1 MSWAEVYKINSDIQ
15 GEPLNYLNYLQDLKL
30 NGSESYLL
38 YEGNHR
44 IWEELYLNSLYLF
57 SDRGIREVV
66 YTAFSETDIDNL
78 FDKGTKLGEQLNA
91 FYRTDI
97 FSLGNADNVVKGMT
111 VEHYNSLEEKFKS
124 GYDRYVTREQEKSTI
139 GAWFNSTFSLDNTD
153 LENLTTIEEILA
165 NVEATNAILNNSNAI
180 VALTMCKTSMDA
192 VVASSNAMDLLGQY
206 ILKVT
211 AEPAVIKAI
220 LENNVIREAII
231 NSTEAM
237 THISTNHESVRMIFE
252 NLEATQLLLANQ
264 DTLDLVLA
272 NTNFIRLVLTK
283 ILETHN
289 NIFKLDINTLIT
301 NMTSMVNS
309 TNIEYQDKIFPI
321 VKNMNTNFISIKD
334 LLSNNNLDKNNII
347 AIFQCIENNL
357 SVITALSSD
366 EVAFNSIKEIDLAIA
381 KTAAKLAGIDNIN
394 INTSDALAR
403 SDKYMNA
410 VASSQ
415 IAMNAVASSQIAMN
429 AVASSQIA
437 MNAVASSQ
445 IAMNAVASSQIAMN
459 AVASSQIAMNAVAS
473 SQIAMNAVA
482 SSQIAMNAVA
492 SSQIAM
498 NAVASSQIAMNAVAS
513 SQIAMNAVASSQ
525 IAMNAV
531 ASSQIAMNAVASSQI
546 AMNAVASSQIAMN
559 AVASSQIAMNAVA
572 SSQIAMNAVASSQ
585 IAVNTIINNSGFLNI
600 VISSSTAMSA
610 IASSSTAMLSIS
622 KSPLALNKILKT
634 EIGRTN
640 IANSSYL
647 QTNYSNINTSVQNTT
662 YFTKGANAYIDNGSR
677 NSNESGAMVSSTTP
691 NQCLYMSLKIGSWSN
706 GTSTT
711 GNIAH
716 LQTGK
721 IVASKTTTIGPAQS
735 GTGVDAKYVCV
746 GGCTFTESGDSVTY
760 GFMAYAK

>member
-15 GEPLNYLNYLQDLKL
+15 GEPLNFLNYLQDLKL

-44 IWEELYLNSLYLF
+44 IWEEMYLNSLYLF

-139 GAWFNSTFSLDNTD
+139 GTWFNSTFSLDNTD

-272 NTNFIRLVLTK
+272 NTNVIRLVFTK
-283 ILETHN
+283 ILKTHN
-289 NIFKLDINTLIT
+289 SIFKLDMNPLIT
-301 NMTSMVNS
+301 IITNMVNS

-321 VKNMNTNFISIKD
+321 VENMNTNFISIKD

-415 IAMNAVASSQIAMN
+415 IA
-429 AVASSQIA
+429 
-437 MNAVASSQ
+437 
-445 IAMNAVASSQIAMN
+445 
-459 AVASSQIAMNAVAS
+459 
-473 SQIAMNAVA
+473 
-482 SSQIAMNAVA
+482 
-492 SSQIAM
+492 
-498 NAVASSQIAMNAVAS
+498 
-513 SQIAMNAVASSQ
+513 
-525 IAMNAV
+525 
-531 ASSQIAMNAVASSQI
+531 
-546 AMNAVASSQIAMN
+546 
-559 AVASSQIAMNAVA
+559 
-572 SSQIAMNAVASSQ
+572 
-585 IAVNTIINNSGFLNI
+585 VNTIINNSGFLNI
-600 VISSSTAMSA
+600 VISSSTAMSAIASSSTAMSAIASSSTAMSAIASSSTAMSAIASSSTAMSAIASSSTAMSA

-634 EIGRTN
+634 EIGRTSL
-640 IANSSYL
+640 ANSSYL
-647 QTNYSNINTSVQNTT
+647 QTNYSNISTSTQNTT
-662 YFTKGANAYIDNGSR
+662 YFAKGSNAVIDSGSR
-677 NSNESGAMVSSTTP
+677 NSNDTGGMVSSTTP
-691 NQCLYMSLKIGSWSN
+691 NQCIFICLTIGSWSN
-706 GTSTT
+706 GTNTT
-711 GNIAH
+711 GTISH
-716 LQTGK
+716 LQTGSQ
-721 IVASKTTTIGPAQS
+721 VATRTTTTGPIHQ
-735 GTGVDAKYVCV
+735 GTGATAQYICV
-746 GGCTFTESGDSVTY
+746 GGCKFTESSDS
-760 GFMAYAK
+760 GAWGCMAYAK

>member
-15 GEPLNYLNYLQDLKL
+15 GEPLNFLNYLQDLKL

-44 IWEELYLNSLYLF
+44 IWEEMYLNSLYLF

-111 VEHYNSLEEKFKS
+111 VEHYNSLEEKFKA

-139 GAWFNSTFSLDNTD
+139 GAWFNSTFSLNNTG
-153 LENLTTIEEILA
+153 LESLTTIEEILA

-192 VVASSNAMDLLGQY
+192 VVASPNAMDLLGQY

-237 THISTNHESVRMIFE
+237 THIATNHESVRMIFE

-272 NTNFIRLVLTK
+272 NTNVIRLVLTK
-283 ILETHN
+283 ILKTHN
-289 NIFKLDINTLIT
+289 SIFKLDINPLIT
-301 NMTSMVNS
+301 IITNMVNS

-321 VKNMNTNFISIKD
+321 VENMNTNFISIKD

-445 IAMNAVASSQIAMN
+445 IAMNAVASSQIA
-459 AVASSQIAMNAVAS
+459 
-473 SQIAMNAVA
+473 
-482 SSQIAMNAVA
+482 
-492 SSQIAM
+492 
-498 NAVASSQIAMNAVAS
+498 
-513 SQIAMNAVASSQ
+513 
-525 IAMNAV
+525 
-531 ASSQIAMNAVASSQI
+531 
-546 AMNAVASSQIAMN
+546 
-559 AVASSQIAMNAVA
+559 
-572 SSQIAMNAVASSQ
+572 
-585 IAVNTIINNSGFLNI
+585 VNTIINNSGFLNI

-610 IASSSTAMLSIS
+610 IASSSTAMSAIASSSTAMSAIASSSTAMSAIASSSTAMSAIASSSTAMLAIS
-622 KSPLALNKILKT
+622 KSRVNLQAFNKAIWDNRLDSKMETTLLNSSSFTRTFNYQSDSWIKSNTGTNVGAYSQGDIITKPNKIFILKYT
-634 EIGRTN
+634 TN
-640 IANSSYL
+640 S
-647 QTNYSNINTSVQNTT
+647 
-662 YFTKGANAYIDNGSR
+662 DNGTITI
-677 NSNESGAMVSSTTP
+677 NADGFTQTGTDGNGSGSPGTFPGIVSHYDVELTCYRRVYFGKVNVQISTTSD
-691 NQCLYMSLKIGSWSN
+691 YYYGDIF
-706 GTSTT
+706 T
-711 GNIAH
+711 
-716 LQTGK
+716 
-721 IVASKTTTIGPAQS
+721 
-735 GTGVDAKYVCV
+735 AK
-746 GGCTFTESGDSVTY
+746 
-760 GFMAYAK
+760 

>member
-15 GEPLNYLNYLQDLKL
+15 GEPLNFLNYLQDLKL

-57 SDRGIREVV
+57 SDRGIREAV

-78 FDKGTKLGEQLNA
+78 FDKSTKLGEQLNA

-111 VEHYNSLEEKFKS
+111 VEHYNSLEEKFKA

-231 NSTEAM
+231 NSIEAM

-272 NTNFIRLVLTK
+272 NTNVIRLVLTK

-289 NIFKLDINTLIT
+289 SIFKLDINTLIT

-321 VKNMNTNFISIKD
+321 VENMNTNFISIKD
-334 LLSNNNLDKNNII
+334 LLSNNNLDKKNII

-473 SQIAMNAVA
+473 SQIA
-482 SSQIAMNAVA
+482 
-492 SSQIAM
+492 
-498 NAVASSQIAMNAVAS
+498 
-513 SQIAMNAVASSQ
+513 
-525 IAMNAV
+525 
-531 ASSQIAMNAVASSQI
+531 
-546 AMNAVASSQIAMN
+546 
-559 AVASSQIAMNAVA
+559 
-572 SSQIAMNAVASSQ
+572 
-585 IAVNTIINNSGFLNI
+585 VNTIINNSGFLNI

-610 IASSSTAMLSIS
+610 IASSSTAMSAIASSSTAILAIS
-622 KSPLALNKILKT
+622 KSRVNLQAFNKAIWDNRLDSKLETTLLNSSSFTRTFNYQSDSWIKSNTGTNVGAYSQGDVITKPNKIFILKYT
-634 EIGRTN
+634 TN
-640 IANSSYL
+640 S
-647 QTNYSNINTSVQNTT
+647 
-662 YFTKGANAYIDNGSR
+662 DNGTITI
-677 NSNESGAMVSSTTP
+677 NADGFVQTGTDGNGSGSPGTFPGIVSHYDSELTCYRRVYFGKV
-691 NQCLYMSLKIGSWSN
+691 NVQI
-706 GTSTT
+706 STT
-711 GNIAH
+711 GDYYYGDIF
-716 LQTGK
+716 T
-721 IVASKTTTIGPAQS
+721 
-735 GTGVDAKYVCV
+735 AK
-746 GGCTFTESGDSVTY
+746 
-760 GFMAYAK
+760 

>member
-57 SDRGIREVV
+57 SDRGIREAV

-111 VEHYNSLEEKFKS
+111 VEHYNSLEEKFKA

-180 VALTMCKTSMDA
+180 VALTMCKTSMDT

-206 ILKVT
+206 ILTVT

-289 NIFKLDINTLIT
+289 SIFKLDINTLIT

-321 VKNMNTNFISIKD
+321 VENMNTNFISIKD

-403 SDKYMNA
+403 S
-410 VASSQ
+410 
-415 IAMNAVASSQIAMN
+415 
-429 AVASSQIA
+429 
-437 MNAVASSQ
+437 
-445 IAMNAVASSQIAMN
+445 
-459 AVASSQIAMNAVAS
+459 
-473 SQIAMNAVA
+473 
-482 SSQIAMNAVA
+482 
-492 SSQIAM
+492 
-498 NAVASSQIAMNAVAS
+498 
-513 SQIAMNAVASSQ
+513 
-525 IAMNAV
+525 
-531 ASSQIAMNAVASSQI
+531 
-546 AMNAVASSQIAMN
+546 
-559 AVASSQIAMNAVA
+559 
-572 SSQIAMNAVASSQ
+572 SQIAMNAVASSQ

-600 VISSSTAMSA
+600 VISSSTAMSAIASSSTAMSA

>member
-15 GEPLNYLNYLQDLKL
+15 GEPLNFLNYLQDLKL

-44 IWEELYLNSLYLF
+44 IWEEMYLNSLYLF

-111 VEHYNSLEEKFKS
+111 VEHYNSLEEKFKA

-272 NTNFIRLVLTK
+272 NTNVIRLVFTK
-283 ILETHN
+283 ILKTHN
-289 NIFKLDINTLIT
+289 SIFKLDMNPLIT
-301 NMTSMVNS
+301 IITNMVNS

-321 VKNMNTNFISIKD
+321 VENMNTNFISIKD

-459 AVASSQIAMNAVAS
+459 AVASSQIA
-473 SQIAMNAVA
+473 
-482 SSQIAMNAVA
+482 
-492 SSQIAM
+492 
-498 NAVASSQIAMNAVAS
+498 
-513 SQIAMNAVASSQ
+513 
-525 IAMNAV
+525 
-531 ASSQIAMNAVASSQI
+531 
-546 AMNAVASSQIAMN
+546 
-559 AVASSQIAMNAVA
+559 
-572 SSQIAMNAVASSQ
+572 
-585 IAVNTIINNSGFLNI
+585 VNTIINNSGFLNI
-600 VISSSTAMSA
+600 VISSSTAMSAIASSSTAMSAIASSSTAMSAIASSSTAMSAIASSSTAMSAIASSSTAMSA

-634 EIGRTN
+634 EIGRTSL
-640 IANSSYL
+640 ANSSYL
-647 QTNYSNINTSVQNTT
+647 QTNYSNISTSTQNTT
-662 YFTKGANAYIDNGSR
+662 YFAKGSNAVIDSGSR
-677 NSNESGAMVSSTTP
+677 NSNDTGGMVSSTTP
-691 NQCLYMSLKIGSWSN
+691 NQCIFICLTIGSWSN
-706 GTSTT
+706 GTNTT
-711 GNIAH
+711 GTISH
-716 LQTGK
+716 LQTGSQ
-721 IVASKTTTIGPAQS
+721 VATRTTTTGPIHQ
-735 GTGVDAKYVCV
+735 GTGATAQYICV
-746 GGCTFTESGDSVTY
+746 GGCKFTESSDS
-760 GFMAYAK
+760 GAWGCMAYAK

>member
-15 GEPLNYLNYLQDLKL
+15 GEPLNFLNYLQDLKL

-44 IWEELYLNSLYLF
+44 IWEEMYLNSLYLF

-139 GAWFNSTFSLDNTD
+139 GTWFNSTFSLDNTD

-272 NTNFIRLVLTK
+272 NTNVIRLVFTK
-283 ILETHN
+283 ILKTHN
-289 NIFKLDINTLIT
+289 SIFKLDMNPLIT
-301 NMTSMVNS
+301 IITNMVNS

-321 VKNMNTNFISIKD
+321 VENMNTNFISIKD

-415 IAMNAVASSQIAMN
+415 IAMNAVASSQIA
-429 AVASSQIA
+429 
-437 MNAVASSQ
+437 
-445 IAMNAVASSQIAMN
+445 
-459 AVASSQIAMNAVAS
+459 
-473 SQIAMNAVA
+473 
-482 SSQIAMNAVA
+482 
-492 SSQIAM
+492 
-498 NAVASSQIAMNAVAS
+498 
-513 SQIAMNAVASSQ
+513 
-525 IAMNAV
+525 
-531 ASSQIAMNAVASSQI
+531 
-546 AMNAVASSQIAMN
+546 
-559 AVASSQIAMNAVA
+559 
-572 SSQIAMNAVASSQ
+572 
-585 IAVNTIINNSGFLNI
+585 VNTIINNSGFLNI

-634 EIGRTN
+634 EIGRTSL
-640 IANSSYL
+640 ANSSYL
-647 QTNYSNINTSVQNTT
+647 QTNYSNISTSTQNTT
-662 YFTKGANAYIDNGSR
+662 YFAKGSNAVIDSGSR
-677 NSNESGAMVSSTTP
+677 NSNDTGGMVSSTTP
-691 NQCLYMSLKIGSWSN
+691 NQCIFICLTIGSWSN
-706 GTSTT
+706 GTNTT
-711 GNIAH
+711 GTISH
-716 LQTGK
+716 LQTGSQ
-721 IVASKTTTIGPAQS
+721 VATRTTTTGPIHQ
-735 GTGVDAKYVCV
+735 GTGATAQYICV
-746 GGCTFTESGDSVTY
+746 GGCKFTESSDS
-760 GFMAYAK
+760 GAWGCMAYAK

>member
-15 GEPLNYLNYLQDLKL
+15 GEPLNFLNYLQDLKL

-57 SDRGIREVV
+57 SDRGIREAV

-78 FDKGTKLGEQLNA
+78 FDKSTKLGEQLNA

-111 VEHYNSLEEKFKS
+111 VEHYNSLEEKFKA

-231 NSTEAM
+231 NSIEAM

-272 NTNFIRLVLTK
+272 NTNVIRLVLTK

-289 NIFKLDINTLIT
+289 SIFKLDINTLIT

-321 VKNMNTNFISIKD
+321 VENMNTNFISIKD
-334 LLSNNNLDKNNII
+334 LLSNNNLDKKNII

-415 IAMNAVASSQIAMN
+415 IA
-429 AVASSQIA
+429 
-437 MNAVASSQ
+437 
-445 IAMNAVASSQIAMN
+445 
-459 AVASSQIAMNAVAS
+459 
-473 SQIAMNAVA
+473 
-482 SSQIAMNAVA
+482 
-492 SSQIAM
+492 
-498 NAVASSQIAMNAVAS
+498 
-513 SQIAMNAVASSQ
+513 
-525 IAMNAV
+525 
-531 ASSQIAMNAVASSQI
+531 
-546 AMNAVASSQIAMN
+546 
-559 AVASSQIAMNAVA
+559 
-572 SSQIAMNAVASSQ
+572 
-585 IAVNTIINNSGFLNI
+585 VNTIINNSGFLNI

-610 IASSSTAMLSIS
+610 IASSSTAMSAIASSSTAMSAIASSSTAILAIS
-622 KSPLALNKILKT
+622 KSRVNLQAFNKAIWDNRLDSKLETTLLNSSSFTRTFNYQSDSWIKSNTGTNVGAYSQGDVITKPNKIFILKYT
-634 EIGRTN
+634 TN
-640 IANSSYL
+640 S
-647 QTNYSNINTSVQNTT
+647 
-662 YFTKGANAYIDNGSR
+662 DNGTITI
-677 NSNESGAMVSSTTP
+677 NADGFVQTGTDGNGSGSPGTFPGIVSHYDSELTCYRRVYFGKV
-691 NQCLYMSLKIGSWSN
+691 NVQI
-706 GTSTT
+706 STT
-711 GNIAH
+711 GDYYYGDIF
-716 LQTGK
+716 T
-721 IVASKTTTIGPAQS
+721 
-735 GTGVDAKYVCV
+735 AK
-746 GGCTFTESGDSVTY
+746 
-760 GFMAYAK
+760 

>member
-15 GEPLNYLNYLQDLKL
+15 GEPLNFLNYLQDLKL

-57 SDRGIREVV
+57 SDRGIREAV

-78 FDKGTKLGEQLNA
+78 FDKSTKLGEQLNA

-111 VEHYNSLEEKFKS
+111 VEHYNSLEEKFKA

-231 NSTEAM
+231 NSIEAM

-272 NTNFIRLVLTK
+272 NTNVIRLVLTK

-289 NIFKLDINTLIT
+289 SIFKLDINTLIT

-321 VKNMNTNFISIKD
+321 VENMNTNFISIKD
-334 LLSNNNLDKNNII
+334 LLSNNNLDKKNII

-445 IAMNAVASSQIAMN
+445 IA
-459 AVASSQIAMNAVAS
+459 
-473 SQIAMNAVA
+473 
-482 SSQIAMNAVA
+482 
-492 SSQIAM
+492 
-498 NAVASSQIAMNAVAS
+498 
-513 SQIAMNAVASSQ
+513 
-525 IAMNAV
+525 
-531 ASSQIAMNAVASSQI
+531 
-546 AMNAVASSQIAMN
+546 
-559 AVASSQIAMNAVA
+559 
-572 SSQIAMNAVASSQ
+572 
-585 IAVNTIINNSGFLNI
+585 VNTIINNSGFLNI

-610 IASSSTAMLSIS
+610 IASSSTAMSAIASSSTAMSAIASSSTAILAIS
-622 KSPLALNKILKT
+622 KSRVNLQAFNKAIWDNRLDSKLETTLLNSSSFTRTFNYQSDSWIKSNTGTNVGAYSQGDVITKPNKIFILKYT
-634 EIGRTN
+634 TN
-640 IANSSYL
+640 S
-647 QTNYSNINTSVQNTT
+647 
-662 YFTKGANAYIDNGSR
+662 DNGTITI
-677 NSNESGAMVSSTTP
+677 NADGFVQTGTDGNGSGSPGTFPGIVSHYDSELTCYRRVYFGKV
-691 NQCLYMSLKIGSWSN
+691 NVQI
-706 GTSTT
+706 STT
-711 GNIAH
+711 GDYYYGDIF
-716 LQTGK
+716 T
-721 IVASKTTTIGPAQS
+721 
-735 GTGVDAKYVCV
+735 AK
-746 GGCTFTESGDSVTY
+746 
-760 GFMAYAK
+760 

>member
-15 GEPLNYLNYLQDLKL
+15 GEPLNFLNYLQDLKL

-44 IWEELYLNSLYLF
+44 IWEEMYLNSLYLF

-111 VEHYNSLEEKFKS
+111 VEHYNSLEEKFKA

-272 NTNFIRLVLTK
+272 NTNVIRLVFTK
-283 ILETHN
+283 ILKTHN
-289 NIFKLDINTLIT
+289 SIFKLDMNPLIT
-301 NMTSMVNS
+301 IITNMVNS

-321 VKNMNTNFISIKD
+321 VENMNTNFISIKD

-445 IAMNAVASSQIAMN
+445 IAMNAVASSQIA
-459 AVASSQIAMNAVAS
+459 
-473 SQIAMNAVA
+473 
-482 SSQIAMNAVA
+482 
-492 SSQIAM
+492 
-498 NAVASSQIAMNAVAS
+498 
-513 SQIAMNAVASSQ
+513 
-525 IAMNAV
+525 
-531 ASSQIAMNAVASSQI
+531 
-546 AMNAVASSQIAMN
+546 
-559 AVASSQIAMNAVA
+559 
-572 SSQIAMNAVASSQ
+572 
-585 IAVNTIINNSGFLNI
+585 VNTIINNSGFLNI
-600 VISSSTAMSA
+600 VISSSTAMSAIASSSTAMSAIASSSTAMSAIASSSTAMSAIASSSTAMSAIASSSTAMSA

-634 EIGRTN
+634 EIGRTSL
-640 IANSSYL
+640 ANSSYL
-647 QTNYSNINTSVQNTT
+647 QTNYSNISTSTQNTT
-662 YFTKGANAYIDNGSR
+662 YFAKGSNAVIDSGSR
-677 NSNESGAMVSSTTP
+677 NSNDTGGMVSSTTP
-691 NQCLYMSLKIGSWSN
+691 NQCIFICLTIGSWSN
-706 GTSTT
+706 GTNTT
-711 GNIAH
+711 GTISH
-716 LQTGK
+716 LQTGSQ
-721 IVASKTTTIGPAQS
+721 VATRTTTTGPIHQ
-735 GTGVDAKYVCV
+735 GTGATAQYICV
-746 GGCTFTESGDSVTY
+746 GGCKFTESSDS
-760 GFMAYAK
+760 GAWGCMAYAK

>member
-78 FDKGTKLGEQLNA
+78 FDKSTKLGEQLNA

-111 VEHYNSLEEKFKS
+111 VEHYNSLEEKFKA

-139 GAWFNSTFSLDNTD
+139 GAWFNSTFSLNSTD
-153 LENLTTIEEILA
+153 LESLTTIDEILA
-165 NVEATNAILNNSNAI
+165 DTEATNAILNNSNAI

-231 NSTEAM
+231 NSIEAM

-272 NTNFIRLVLTK
+272 NTNVIRLVLTK

-289 NIFKLDINTLIT
+289 SIFKLDINTLIT

-321 VKNMNTNFISIKD
+321 VENMNTNFISIKD

-366 EVAFNSIKEIDLAIA
+366 ELAFNSIKEIDLAIA

-445 IAMNAVASSQIAMN
+445 IAMNAVASSQIA
-459 AVASSQIAMNAVAS
+459 
-473 SQIAMNAVA
+473 
-482 SSQIAMNAVA
+482 
-492 SSQIAM
+492 
-498 NAVASSQIAMNAVAS
+498 
-513 SQIAMNAVASSQ
+513 
-525 IAMNAV
+525 
-531 ASSQIAMNAVASSQI
+531 
-546 AMNAVASSQIAMN
+546 
-559 AVASSQIAMNAVA
+559 
-572 SSQIAMNAVASSQ
+572 
-585 IAVNTIINNSGFLNI
+585 VNTIINNSGFLNI

-610 IASSSTAMLSIS
+610 IASSSTAMSAIASSSTAILAIS
-622 KSPLALNKILKT
+622 KSRVNLQAFNKAIWDNRLDSKLETTLLNSSSFTRTFNYQSDSWIKSNTGTNVGAYSQGDVITKPNKIFILKYT
-634 EIGRTN
+634 TN
-640 IANSSYL
+640 S
-647 QTNYSNINTSVQNTT
+647 
-662 YFTKGANAYIDNGSR
+662 DNGTITI
-677 NSNESGAMVSSTTP
+677 NADGFIQTGTDGNGSGSPGTFPGIVSHYDSELTCYRRVYFGKV
-691 NQCLYMSLKIGSWSN
+691 NVQI
-706 GTSTT
+706 STT
-711 GNIAH
+711 GDYYYGDIF
-716 LQTGK
+716 T
-721 IVASKTTTIGPAQS
+721 
-735 GTGVDAKYVCV
+735 AK
-746 GGCTFTESGDSVTY
+746 
-760 GFMAYAK
+760 

>member
-78 FDKGTKLGEQLNA
+78 FDKSTKLGEQLNA

-111 VEHYNSLEEKFKS
+111 VEHYNSLEEKFKA

-139 GAWFNSTFSLDNTD
+139 GAWFNSTFSLNSTD
-153 LENLTTIEEILA
+153 LESLTTIDEILA
-165 NVEATNAILNNSNAI
+165 DTEATNAILNNSNAI

-231 NSTEAM
+231 NSIEAM

-272 NTNFIRLVLTK
+272 NTNVIRLVLTK

-289 NIFKLDINTLIT
+289 SIFKLDINTLIT

-321 VKNMNTNFISIKD
+321 VENMNTNFISIKD

-366 EVAFNSIKEIDLAIA
+366 ELAFNSIKEIDLAIA

-437 MNAVASSQ
+437 
-445 IAMNAVASSQIAMN
+445 
-459 AVASSQIAMNAVAS
+459 
-473 SQIAMNAVA
+473 
-482 SSQIAMNAVA
+482 
-492 SSQIAM
+492 
-498 NAVASSQIAMNAVAS
+498 
-513 SQIAMNAVASSQ
+513 
-525 IAMNAV
+525 
-531 ASSQIAMNAVASSQI
+531 
-546 AMNAVASSQIAMN
+546 
-559 AVASSQIAMNAVA
+559 
-572 SSQIAMNAVASSQ
+572 
-585 IAVNTIINNSGFLNI
+585 VNTIINNSGFLNI

-610 IASSSTAMLSIS
+610 IASSSTAMSAIASSSTAMSAIASSSTAMSAIASSSTAILAIS
-622 KSPLALNKILKT
+622 KSRVNLQAFNKAIWDNRLDSKLETTLLNSSSFTRTFNYQSDSWIKSNTGTNVGAYSQGDVITKPNKIFILKYT
-634 EIGRTN
+634 TN
-640 IANSSYL
+640 S
-647 QTNYSNINTSVQNTT
+647 
-662 YFTKGANAYIDNGSR
+662 DNGTITI
-677 NSNESGAMVSSTTP
+677 NADGFIQTGTDGNGSGSPGTFPGIVSHYDSELTCYRRVYFGKV
-691 NQCLYMSLKIGSWSN
+691 NVQI
-706 GTSTT
+706 STT
-711 GNIAH
+711 GDYYYGDIF
-716 LQTGK
+716 T
-721 IVASKTTTIGPAQS
+721 
-735 GTGVDAKYVCV
+735 AK
-746 GGCTFTESGDSVTY
+746 
-760 GFMAYAK
+760 

>member
-15 GEPLNYLNYLQDLKL
+15 GEPLNFLNYLQDLKL

-44 IWEELYLNSLYLF
+44 IWEEMYLNSLYLF

-111 VEHYNSLEEKFKS
+111 VEHYNSLEEKFKA

-272 NTNFIRLVLTK
+272 NTNVIRLVFTK
-283 ILETHN
+283 ILKTHN
-289 NIFKLDINTLIT
+289 SIFKLDMNPLIT
-301 NMTSMVNS
+301 IITNMVNS

-321 VKNMNTNFISIKD
+321 VENMNTNFISIKD

-437 MNAVASSQ
+437 
-445 IAMNAVASSQIAMN
+445 
-459 AVASSQIAMNAVAS
+459 
-473 SQIAMNAVA
+473 
-482 SSQIAMNAVA
+482 
-492 SSQIAM
+492 
-498 NAVASSQIAMNAVAS
+498 
-513 SQIAMNAVASSQ
+513 
-525 IAMNAV
+525 
-531 ASSQIAMNAVASSQI
+531 
-546 AMNAVASSQIAMN
+546 
-559 AVASSQIAMNAVA
+559 
-572 SSQIAMNAVASSQ
+572 
-585 IAVNTIINNSGFLNI
+585 VNTIINNSGFLNI
-600 VISSSTAMSA
+600 VISSSTAMSAIASSSTAMSAIASSSTAMSAIASSSTAMSA

-634 EIGRTN
+634 EIGRTSL
-640 IANSSYL
+640 ANSSYL
-647 QTNYSNINTSVQNTT
+647 QTNYSNISTSTQNTT
-662 YFTKGANAYIDNGSR
+662 YFAKGSNAVIDSGSR
-677 NSNESGAMVSSTTP
+677 NSNDTGGMVSSTTP
-691 NQCLYMSLKIGSWSN
+691 NQCIFICLTIGSWSN
-706 GTSTT
+706 GTNTT
-711 GNIAH
+711 GTISH
-716 LQTGK
+716 LQTGSQ
-721 IVASKTTTIGPAQS
+721 VATRTTTTGPIHQ
-735 GTGVDAKYVCV
+735 GTGATAQYICV
-746 GGCTFTESGDSVTY
+746 GGCKFTESSDS
-760 GFMAYAK
+760 GAWGCMAYAK

>member
-15 GEPLNYLNYLQDLKL
+15 GEPLNFLNYLQDLKL

-44 IWEELYLNSLYLF
+44 IWEEMYLNSLYLF

-111 VEHYNSLEEKFKS
+111 VEHYNSLEEKFKA

-272 NTNFIRLVLTK
+272 NTNVIRLVFTK
-283 ILETHN
+283 ILKTHN
-289 NIFKLDINTLIT
+289 SIFKLDMNPLIT
-301 NMTSMVNS
+301 IITNMVNS

-321 VKNMNTNFISIKD
+321 VENMNTNFISIKD

-437 MNAVASSQ
+437 
-445 IAMNAVASSQIAMN
+445 
-459 AVASSQIAMNAVAS
+459 
-473 SQIAMNAVA
+473 
-482 SSQIAMNAVA
+482 
-492 SSQIAM
+492 
-498 NAVASSQIAMNAVAS
+498 
-513 SQIAMNAVASSQ
+513 
-525 IAMNAV
+525 
-531 ASSQIAMNAVASSQI
+531 
-546 AMNAVASSQIAMN
+546 
-559 AVASSQIAMNAVA
+559 
-572 SSQIAMNAVASSQ
+572 
-585 IAVNTIINNSGFLNI
+585 VNTIINNSGFLNI
-600 VISSSTAMSA
+600 VISSSTAMSAIASSSTAMSAIASSSTAMSAIASSSTAMSAIASSSTAMSAIASSSTAMSAIASSSTAMSAIASSSTAMSA

-634 EIGRTN
+634 EIGRTSL
-640 IANSSYL
+640 ANSSYL
-647 QTNYSNINTSVQNTT
+647 QTNYSNISTSTQNTT
-662 YFTKGANAYIDNGSR
+662 YFAKGSNAVIDSGSR
-677 NSNESGAMVSSTTP
+677 NSNDTGGMVSSTTP
-691 NQCLYMSLKIGSWSN
+691 NQCIFICLTIGSWSN
-706 GTSTT
+706 GTNTT
-711 GNIAH
+711 GTISH
-716 LQTGK
+716 LQTGSQ
-721 IVASKTTTIGPAQS
+721 VATRTTTTGPIHQ
-735 GTGVDAKYVCV
+735 GTGATAQYICV
-746 GGCTFTESGDSVTY
+746 GGCKFTESSDS
-760 GFMAYAK
+760 GAWGCMAYAK

>member
-15 GEPLNYLNYLQDLKL
+15 GEPLNFLNYLQDLKL

-44 IWEELYLNSLYLF
+44 IWEEMYLNSLYLF

-111 VEHYNSLEEKFKS
+111 VEHYNSLEEKFKA

-272 NTNFIRLVLTK
+272 NTNVIRLVFTK
-283 ILETHN
+283 ILKTHN
-289 NIFKLDINTLIT
+289 SIFKLDMNPLIT
-301 NMTSMVNS
+301 IITNMVNS

-321 VKNMNTNFISIKD
+321 VENMNTNFISIKD

-445 IAMNAVASSQIAMN
+445 IAMNAVASSQIA
-459 AVASSQIAMNAVAS
+459 
-473 SQIAMNAVA
+473 
-482 SSQIAMNAVA
+482 
-492 SSQIAM
+492 
-498 NAVASSQIAMNAVAS
+498 
-513 SQIAMNAVASSQ
+513 
-525 IAMNAV
+525 
-531 ASSQIAMNAVASSQI
+531 
-546 AMNAVASSQIAMN
+546 
-559 AVASSQIAMNAVA
+559 
-572 SSQIAMNAVASSQ
+572 
-585 IAVNTIINNSGFLNI
+585 VNTIINNSGFLNI
-600 VISSSTAMSA
+600 VISSSTAMSAIASSSTAMSA

-634 EIGRTN
+634 EIGRTSL
-640 IANSSYL
+640 ANSSYL
-647 QTNYSNINTSVQNTT
+647 QTNYSNISTSTQNTT
-662 YFTKGANAYIDNGSR
+662 YFAKGSNAVIDSGSR
-677 NSNESGAMVSSTTP
+677 NSNDTGGMVSSTTP
-691 NQCLYMSLKIGSWSN
+691 NQCIFICLTIGSWSN
-706 GTSTT
+706 GTNTT
-711 GNIAH
+711 GTISH
-716 LQTGK
+716 LQTGSQ
-721 IVASKTTTIGPAQS
+721 VATRTTTTGPIHQ
-735 GTGVDAKYVCV
+735 GTGATAQYICV
-746 GGCTFTESGDSVTY
+746 GGCKFTESSDS
-760 GFMAYAK
+760 GAWGCMAYAK

>member
-15 GEPLNYLNYLQDLKL
+15 GEPLNFLNYLNDLKL
-30 NGSESYLL
+30 NELDSYVL
-38 YEGNHR
+38 YDGNIR

-57 SDRGIREVV
+57 SNRGIREVV

-111 VEHYNSLEEKFKS
+111 VEHYNSLEEKFKA
-124 GYDRYVTREQEKSTI
+124 GYDRYVTGEQEKSTI

-180 VALTMCKTSMDA
+180 VALTMCKSSMDA
-192 VVASSNAMDLLGQY
+192 VVASPNAMDLLGQY

-220 LENNVIREAII
+220 LENNVIKEAII

-237 THISTNHESVRMIFE
+237 THIATNHESVRMIFE

-272 NTNFIRLVLTK
+272 NTNVIRLVLTK

-321 VKNMNTNFISIKD
+321 VENMNTNFISIKD

-445 IAMNAVASSQIAMN
+445 IA
-459 AVASSQIAMNAVAS
+459 
-473 SQIAMNAVA
+473 
-482 SSQIAMNAVA
+482 
-492 SSQIAM
+492 
-498 NAVASSQIAMNAVAS
+498 
-513 SQIAMNAVASSQ
+513 
-525 IAMNAV
+525 
-531 ASSQIAMNAVASSQI
+531 
-546 AMNAVASSQIAMN
+546 
-559 AVASSQIAMNAVA
+559 
-572 SSQIAMNAVASSQ
+572 
-585 IAVNTIINNSGFLNI
+585 VNTIINNSGFLNI
-600 VISSSTAMSA
+600 VISSSTAMSAIASSSTAMSA

-721 IVASKTTTIGPAQS
+721 IVASKTTTIGPAQN

>member
-15 GEPLNYLNYLQDLKL
+15 GEPLNFLNYLQDLKL

-57 SDRGIREVV
+57 SDRGIREAV

-78 FDKGTKLGEQLNA
+78 FDKSTKLGEQLNA

-111 VEHYNSLEEKFKS
+111 VEHYNSLEEKFKA

-231 NSTEAM
+231 NSIEAM

-272 NTNFIRLVLTK
+272 NTNVIRLVLTK

-289 NIFKLDINTLIT
+289 SIFKLDINTLIT

-321 VKNMNTNFISIKD
+321 VENMNTNFISIKD
-334 LLSNNNLDKNNII
+334 LLSNNNLDKKNII

-415 IAMNAVASSQIAMN
+415 IAMNAVASSQIA
-429 AVASSQIA
+429 
-437 MNAVASSQ
+437 
-445 IAMNAVASSQIAMN
+445 
-459 AVASSQIAMNAVAS
+459 
-473 SQIAMNAVA
+473 
-482 SSQIAMNAVA
+482 
-492 SSQIAM
+492 
-498 NAVASSQIAMNAVAS
+498 
-513 SQIAMNAVASSQ
+513 
-525 IAMNAV
+525 
-531 ASSQIAMNAVASSQI
+531 
-546 AMNAVASSQIAMN
+546 
-559 AVASSQIAMNAVA
+559 
-572 SSQIAMNAVASSQ
+572 
-585 IAVNTIINNSGFLNI
+585 VNTIINNSGFLNI

-610 IASSSTAMLSIS
+610 IASSSTAMSAIASSSTAILAIS
-622 KSPLALNKILKT
+622 KSRVNLQAFNKAIWDNRLDSKLETTLLNSSSFTRTFNYQSDSWIKSNTGTNVGAYSQGDVITKPNKIFILKYT
-634 EIGRTN
+634 TN
-640 IANSSYL
+640 S
-647 QTNYSNINTSVQNTT
+647 
-662 YFTKGANAYIDNGSR
+662 DNGTITI
-677 NSNESGAMVSSTTP
+677 NADGFVQTGTDGNGSGSPGTFPGIVSHYDSELTCYRRVYFGKV
-691 NQCLYMSLKIGSWSN
+691 NVQI
-706 GTSTT
+706 STT
-711 GNIAH
+711 GDYYYGDIF
-716 LQTGK
+716 T
-721 IVASKTTTIGPAQS
+721 
-735 GTGVDAKYVCV
+735 AK
-746 GGCTFTESGDSVTY
+746 
-760 GFMAYAK
+760 

>member
-78 FDKGTKLGEQLNA
+78 FDKSTKLGEQLNA

-111 VEHYNSLEEKFKS
+111 VEHYNSLEEKFKA

-139 GAWFNSTFSLDNTD
+139 GAWFNSTFSLNSTD
-153 LENLTTIEEILA
+153 LESLTTIDEILA
-165 NVEATNAILNNSNAI
+165 DTEATNAILNNSNAI

-231 NSTEAM
+231 NSIEAM

-272 NTNFIRLVLTK
+272 NTNVIRLVLTK

-289 NIFKLDINTLIT
+289 SIFKLDINTLIT

-321 VKNMNTNFISIKD
+321 VENMNTNFISIKD

-366 EVAFNSIKEIDLAIA
+366 ELAFNSIKEIDLAIA

-445 IAMNAVASSQIAMN
+445 IAMNAVASSQIA
-459 AVASSQIAMNAVAS
+459 
-473 SQIAMNAVA
+473 
-482 SSQIAMNAVA
+482 
-492 SSQIAM
+492 
-498 NAVASSQIAMNAVAS
+498 
-513 SQIAMNAVASSQ
+513 
-525 IAMNAV
+525 
-531 ASSQIAMNAVASSQI
+531 
-546 AMNAVASSQIAMN
+546 
-559 AVASSQIAMNAVA
+559 
-572 SSQIAMNAVASSQ
+572 
-585 IAVNTIINNSGFLNI
+585 VNTIINNSGFLNI

-610 IASSSTAMLSIS
+610 IASSSTAILAIS
-622 KSPLALNKILKT
+622 KSRVNLQAFNKAIWDNRLDSKLETTLLNSSSFTRTFNYQSDSWIKSNTGTNVGAYSQGDVITKPNKIFILKYT
-634 EIGRTN
+634 TN
-640 IANSSYL
+640 S
-647 QTNYSNINTSVQNTT
+647 
-662 YFTKGANAYIDNGSR
+662 DNGTITI
-677 NSNESGAMVSSTTP
+677 NADGFIQTGTDGNGSGSPGTFPGIVSHYDSELTCYRRVYFGKV
-691 NQCLYMSLKIGSWSN
+691 NVQI
-706 GTSTT
+706 STT
-711 GNIAH
+711 GDYYYGDIF
-716 LQTGK
+716 T
-721 IVASKTTTIGPAQS
+721 
-735 GTGVDAKYVCV
+735 AK
-746 GGCTFTESGDSVTY
+746 
-760 GFMAYAK
+760 

>member
-15 GEPLNYLNYLQDLKL
+15 GEPLNFLNYLQDLKL

-57 SDRGIREVV
+57 SDRGIREAV

-78 FDKGTKLGEQLNA
+78 FDKSTKLGEQLNA

-111 VEHYNSLEEKFKS
+111 VEHYNSLEEKFKA

-231 NSTEAM
+231 NSIEAM

-272 NTNFIRLVLTK
+272 NTNVIRLVLTK

-289 NIFKLDINTLIT
+289 SIFKLDINTLIT

-321 VKNMNTNFISIKD
+321 VENMNTNFISIKD
-334 LLSNNNLDKNNII
+334 LLSNNNLDKKNII

-445 IAMNAVASSQIAMN
+445 IAMNAV
-459 AVASSQIAMNAVAS
+459 
-473 SQIAMNAVA
+473 
-482 SSQIAMNAVA
+482 
-492 SSQIAM
+492 
-498 NAVASSQIAMNAVAS
+498 
-513 SQIAMNAVASSQ
+513 
-525 IAMNAV
+525 
-531 ASSQIAMNAVASSQI
+531 
-546 AMNAVASSQIAMN
+546 
-559 AVASSQIAMNAVA
+559 
-572 SSQIAMNAVASSQ
+572 
-585 IAVNTIINNSGFLNI
+585 
-600 VISSSTAMSA
+600 ISSSTAMSA
-610 IASSSTAMLSIS
+610 IASSSTAMSAIASSSTAMSAIASSSTAMSAIASSSTAILAIS
-622 KSPLALNKILKT
+622 KSRVNLQAFNKAIWDNRLDSKLETTLLNSSSFTRTFNYQSDSWIKSNTGTNVGAYSQGDVITKPNKIFILKYT
-634 EIGRTN
+634 TN
-640 IANSSYL
+640 S
-647 QTNYSNINTSVQNTT
+647 
-662 YFTKGANAYIDNGSR
+662 DNGTITI
-677 NSNESGAMVSSTTP
+677 NADGFVQTGTDGNGSGSPGTFPGIVSHYDSELTCYRRVYFGKV
-691 NQCLYMSLKIGSWSN
+691 NVQI
-706 GTSTT
+706 STT
-711 GNIAH
+711 GDYYYGDIF
-716 LQTGK
+716 T
-721 IVASKTTTIGPAQS
+721 
-735 GTGVDAKYVCV
+735 AK
-746 GGCTFTESGDSVTY
+746 
-760 GFMAYAK
+760 

>member
-15 GEPLNYLNYLQDLKL
+15 GEPLNFLNYLQDLKL

-57 SDRGIREVV
+57 SDRGIREAV

-78 FDKGTKLGEQLNA
+78 FDKSTKLGEQLNA

-111 VEHYNSLEEKFKS
+111 VEHYNSLEEKFKA

-231 NSTEAM
+231 NSIEAM

-272 NTNFIRLVLTK
+272 NTNVIRLVLTK

-289 NIFKLDINTLIT
+289 SIFKLDINTLIT

-321 VKNMNTNFISIKD
+321 VENMNTNFISIKD
-334 LLSNNNLDKNNII
+334 LLSNNNLDKKNII

-415 IAMNAVASSQIAMN
+415 IA
-429 AVASSQIA
+429 
-437 MNAVASSQ
+437 
-445 IAMNAVASSQIAMN
+445 
-459 AVASSQIAMNAVAS
+459 
-473 SQIAMNAVA
+473 
-482 SSQIAMNAVA
+482 
-492 SSQIAM
+492 
-498 NAVASSQIAMNAVAS
+498 
-513 SQIAMNAVASSQ
+513 
-525 IAMNAV
+525 
-531 ASSQIAMNAVASSQI
+531 
-546 AMNAVASSQIAMN
+546 
-559 AVASSQIAMNAVA
+559 
-572 SSQIAMNAVASSQ
+572 
-585 IAVNTIINNSGFLNI
+585 VNTIINNSGFLNI

-610 IASSSTAMLSIS
+610 IASSSTAILAIS
-622 KSPLALNKILKT
+622 KSRVNLQAFNKAIWDNRLDSKLETTLLNSSSFTRTFNYQSDSWIKSNTGTNVGAYSQGDVITKPNKIFILKYT
-634 EIGRTN
+634 TN
-640 IANSSYL
+640 S
-647 QTNYSNINTSVQNTT
+647 
-662 YFTKGANAYIDNGSR
+662 DNGTITI
-677 NSNESGAMVSSTTP
+677 NADGFVQTGTDGNGSGSPGTFPGIVSHYDSELTCYRRVYFGKV
-691 NQCLYMSLKIGSWSN
+691 NVQI
-706 GTSTT
+706 STT
-711 GNIAH
+711 GDYYYGDIF
-716 LQTGK
+716 T
-721 IVASKTTTIGPAQS
+721 
-735 GTGVDAKYVCV
+735 AK
-746 GGCTFTESGDSVTY
+746 
-760 GFMAYAK
+760 

>member
-445 IAMNAVASSQIAMN
+445 IAMNAVASSQIA
-459 AVASSQIAMNAVAS
+459 
-473 SQIAMNAVA
+473 
-482 SSQIAMNAVA
+482 
-492 SSQIAM
+492 
-498 NAVASSQIAMNAVAS
+498 
-513 SQIAMNAVASSQ
+513 
-525 IAMNAV
+525 
-531 ASSQIAMNAVASSQI
+531 
-546 AMNAVASSQIAMN
+546 
-559 AVASSQIAMNAVA
+559 
-572 SSQIAMNAVASSQ
+572 
-585 IAVNTIINNSGFLNI
+585 VNTIINNSGFLNI
-600 VISSSTAMSA
+600 VISSSTAMSAIASSSTAMSAIASSSTAMSAIASSSTAMSA

>member
-78 FDKGTKLGEQLNA
+78 FDKSTKLGEQLNA

-111 VEHYNSLEEKFKS
+111 VEHYNSLEEKFKA

-139 GAWFNSTFSLDNTD
+139 GAWFNSTFSLNSTD
-153 LENLTTIEEILA
+153 LESLTTIDEILA
-165 NVEATNAILNNSNAI
+165 DTEATNAILNNSNAI
-180 VALTMCKTSMDA
+180 VALTMCKSSMDA
-192 VVASSNAMDLLGQY
+192 VVASPNAMDLLGQY

-237 THISTNHESVRMIFE
+237 THIATNHESVRMIFE

-272 NTNFIRLVLTK
+272 NTNVIRLVLTK

-289 NIFKLDINTLIT
+289 SIFKLDINTLIT

-321 VKNMNTNFISIKD
+321 VETMNTNFISIKD

-445 IAMNAVASSQIAMN
+445 IAMNAVASSQIA
-459 AVASSQIAMNAVAS
+459 
-473 SQIAMNAVA
+473 
-482 SSQIAMNAVA
+482 
-492 SSQIAM
+492 
-498 NAVASSQIAMNAVAS
+498 
-513 SQIAMNAVASSQ
+513 
-525 IAMNAV
+525 
-531 ASSQIAMNAVASSQI
+531 
-546 AMNAVASSQIAMN
+546 
-559 AVASSQIAMNAVA
+559 
-572 SSQIAMNAVASSQ
+572 
-585 IAVNTIINNSGFLNI
+585 VNTIINNSGFLNI
-600 VISSSTAMSA
+600 VISSSTAMSAIASSSTAMSAIASSSTAMSAIASSSTAMSA

-634 EIGRTN
+634 EIGRTSL
-640 IANSSYL
+640 ANSSYL
-647 QTNYSNINTSVQNTT
+647 QTNYSNISTSTQNTT
-662 YFTKGANAYIDNGSR
+662 YFAKGSNAVIDSGSR
-677 NSNESGAMVSSTTP
+677 NSNDTGGMVSSTTP
-691 NQCLYMSLKIGSWSN
+691 NQCIFICLTIGSWSN
-706 GTSTT
+706 GTNTT
-711 GNIAH
+711 GTISH
-716 LQTGK
+716 LQTGSQ
-721 IVASKTTTIGPAQS
+721 VATRTTTTGPIHQ
-735 GTGVDAKYVCV
+735 GTGATAQYICV
-746 GGCTFTESGDSVTY
+746 GGCKFTESSDS
-760 GFMAYAK
+760 GAWGCMAYAK

>member
-15 GEPLNYLNYLQDLKL
+15 GEPLNFLNYLQDLKL

-44 IWEELYLNSLYLF
+44 IWEEMYLNSLYLF

-111 VEHYNSLEEKFKS
+111 VEHYNSLEEKFKA

-272 NTNFIRLVLTK
+272 NTNVIRLVFTK
-283 ILETHN
+283 ILKTHN
-289 NIFKLDINTLIT
+289 SIFKLDMNPLIT
-301 NMTSMVNS
+301 IITNMVNS

-321 VKNMNTNFISIKD
+321 VENMNTNFISIKD

-459 AVASSQIAMNAVAS
+459 AVASSQIA
-473 SQIAMNAVA
+473 
-482 SSQIAMNAVA
+482 
-492 SSQIAM
+492 
-498 NAVASSQIAMNAVAS
+498 
-513 SQIAMNAVASSQ
+513 
-525 IAMNAV
+525 
-531 ASSQIAMNAVASSQI
+531 
-546 AMNAVASSQIAMN
+546 
-559 AVASSQIAMNAVA
+559 
-572 SSQIAMNAVASSQ
+572 
-585 IAVNTIINNSGFLNI
+585 VNTIINNSGFLNI

-634 EIGRTN
+634 EIGRTSL
-640 IANSSYL
+640 ANSSYL
-647 QTNYSNINTSVQNTT
+647 QTNYSNISTSTQNTT
-662 YFTKGANAYIDNGSR
+662 YFAKGSNAVIDSGSR
-677 NSNESGAMVSSTTP
+677 NSNDTGGMVSSTTP
-691 NQCLYMSLKIGSWSN
+691 NQCIFICLTIGSWSN
-706 GTSTT
+706 GTNTT
-711 GNIAH
+711 GTISH
-716 LQTGK
+716 LQTGSQ
-721 IVASKTTTIGPAQS
+721 VATRTTTTGPIHQ
-735 GTGVDAKYVCV
+735 GTGATAQYICV
-746 GGCTFTESGDSVTY
+746 GGCKFTESSDS
-760 GFMAYAK
+760 GAWGCMAYAK

>member
-15 GEPLNYLNYLQDLKL
+15 GEPLNFLNYLQDLKL

-57 SDRGIREVV
+57 SDRGIREAV

-78 FDKGTKLGEQLNA
+78 FDKSTKLGEQLNA

-111 VEHYNSLEEKFKS
+111 VEHYNSLEEKFKA

-231 NSTEAM
+231 NSIEAM

-272 NTNFIRLVLTK
+272 NTNVIRLVLTK

-289 NIFKLDINTLIT
+289 SIFKLDINTLIT

-321 VKNMNTNFISIKD
+321 VENMNTNFISIKD
-334 LLSNNNLDKNNII
+334 LLSNNNLDKKNII

-482 SSQIAMNAVA
+482 SSQIA
-492 SSQIAM
+492 
-498 NAVASSQIAMNAVAS
+498 
-513 SQIAMNAVASSQ
+513 
-525 IAMNAV
+525 
-531 ASSQIAMNAVASSQI
+531 
-546 AMNAVASSQIAMN
+546 
-559 AVASSQIAMNAVA
+559 
-572 SSQIAMNAVASSQ
+572 
-585 IAVNTIINNSGFLNI
+585 VNTIINNSGFLNI

-610 IASSSTAMLSIS
+610 IASSSTAMSAIASSSTAILAIS
-622 KSPLALNKILKT
+622 KSRVNLQAFNKAIWDNRLDSKLETTLLNSSSFTRTFNYQSDSWIKSNTGTNVGAYSQGDVITKPNKIFILKYT
-634 EIGRTN
+634 TN
-640 IANSSYL
+640 S
-647 QTNYSNINTSVQNTT
+647 
-662 YFTKGANAYIDNGSR
+662 DNGTITI
-677 NSNESGAMVSSTTP
+677 NADGFVQTGTDGNGSGSPGTFPGIVSHYDSELTCYRRVYFGKV
-691 NQCLYMSLKIGSWSN
+691 NVQI
-706 GTSTT
+706 STT
-711 GNIAH
+711 GDYYYGDIF
-716 LQTGK
+716 T
-721 IVASKTTTIGPAQS
+721 
-735 GTGVDAKYVCV
+735 AK
-746 GGCTFTESGDSVTY
+746 
-760 GFMAYAK
+760 